1 MTRHIIL
8 VGEQTNV
15 VANQRLDT
23 VTNCRMALNNNDNNG
38 NNNGGNGM
46 RVGYIVD
53 GSNEMQVF
61 VLADQAANISWS
73 NGWRNIKDVIAN
85 INEQAVER
93 RNPLYLRWLEM
104 ADGFRIQ
111 WGNELVPA
119 DIRKAVNDVQEGLNL
134 PKTEW

>member
-1 MTRHIIL
+1 
-8 VGEQTNV
+8 
-15 VANQRLDT
+15 
-23 VTNCRMALNNNDNNG
+23 MALNNNG
-38 NNNGGNGM
+38 NNGGNGM